1 MNQMAISEANRSGKE
16 RVFTLELNS
25 SSDVTDAILPNQHV
39 VMEGTIG
46 ALKRA
51 EFVDD
56 MILEFAGTRGIF
68 RIYLARGD
76 LRDGCD

>member
-1 MNQMAISEANRSGKE
+1 MAISEANRSGKE

-25 SSDVTDAILPNQHV
+25 STDVRDVILPNQHV

-46 ALKRA
+46 ALKHA

-56 MILEFAGTRGIF
+56 MILEFEGTRGIF
-68 RIYLARGD
+68 RIYLARED
-76 LRDGCD
+76 LRDGCS